1 MKTERLRQHY
11 VIALIFPG
19 NPASG
24 EDIAFQLTMPGLE
37 EELFYRGILLF
48 ALDQAFTGRRRFL
61 GSIGDGARSCRASC
75 SDWHMPVASRTTA
88 LPSIPSRWR

>member
-1 MKTERLRQHY
+1 MKTERLRRHY

-61 GSIGDGARSCRASC
+61 GSNGDGARSCRASC